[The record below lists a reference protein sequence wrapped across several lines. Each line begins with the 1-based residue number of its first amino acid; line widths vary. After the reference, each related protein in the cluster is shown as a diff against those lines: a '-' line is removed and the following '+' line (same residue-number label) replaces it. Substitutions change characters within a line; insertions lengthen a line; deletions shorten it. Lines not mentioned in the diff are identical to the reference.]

1 VISAPISET
10 RIRKQDIML
19 AKQFTLAAAGLALA
33 ISLTGCDT
41 LSNAWDKSVDYI
53 PYVVKP
59 YRADVR
65 QGNLITNDM
74 VTQLEKG
81 MTQAQVQFL
90 LGIPLVRDEFHK
102 DRWDYVYYLLRGN
115 DEKQLRHLTVY
126 FDSEGRLDHWT
137 SDPMPDEQQ
146 ADQMILGNTTTFEPR
161 APKKD
166 EGTATDNKDNKAD
179 AAAPASEGGEASSSE
194 AAQGAASDESK
205 N

>member
-1 VISAPISET
+1 
-10 RIRKQDIML
+10 ML

-115 DEKQLRHLTVY
+115 DEKQLRHLTVF

-166 EGTATDNKDNKAD
+166 EGTATDNKDNQAD

>member
-1 VISAPISET
+1 
-10 RIRKQDIML
+10 ML

-33 ISLTGCDT
+33 VSLTGCDT
-41 LSNAWDKSVDYI
+41 LSKAWDKSVEYV

-81 MTQAQVQFL
+81 MTQAQIQFL

-115 DEKQLRHLTVY
+115 NEQQLRHLTVY

-146 ADQMILGNTTTFEPR
+146 ADQMILGNTSTFEPR
-161 APKKD
+161 APRKD
-166 EGTATDNKDNKAD
+166 GEAAAGSTDNRAD
-179 AAAPASEGGEASSSE
+179 AAAPASEGGEASASE